1 MAARLTVQD
10 LPSLARVAVIVPI
23 GPGDAIA
30 PALRAQLGAL
40 PELAQVFEV
49 HAGEA
54 HDGPA
59 LPGPQWQ
66 IVHAPRGRAAQQ
78 NAGAHEADLEWLWFL
93 HADCVLAA
101 ETLSAL
107 ARFIDAHANALG
119 YFDLRFLDDGPAWMR
134 INAFGTWLR
143 SRWLGLPFGDQ
154 GFVLPRA
161 AFERL
166 GGFDTTLAIGEDH
179 DLIWRARRAQLPLR
193 PIGAPLFTS
202 ARKYAEHGWWKM
214 TAWHVAETWRQARRY
229 SRAQASR

>member
-1 MAARLTVQD
+1 MRD
-10 LPSLARVAVIVPI
+10 LSTLARVAVIVPV
-23 GPGDAIA
+23 GPGDAMA
-30 PALRAQLGAL
+30 PALRAQLGTL
-40 PELAQVFEV
+40 PEPAQVFVV
-49 HAGEA
+49 HASDA
-54 HDGPA
+54 HSEPTSPDS
-59 LPGPQWQ
+59 QWL
-66 IVHAPRGRAAQQ
+66 ILHAPCGRAAQQ
-78 NAGAHEADLEWLWFL
+78 NAGAREADREWLWFL

-101 ETLSAL
+101 ETLPAL
-107 ARFIDAHANALG
+107 ARFIDTHANALG

-134 INAFGTWLR
+134 INAFGTRLR

-166 GGFDTTLAIGEDH
+166 GGFDTALAIGEDH

-202 ARKYAEHGWWKM
+202 ARKYAEHGWWKT